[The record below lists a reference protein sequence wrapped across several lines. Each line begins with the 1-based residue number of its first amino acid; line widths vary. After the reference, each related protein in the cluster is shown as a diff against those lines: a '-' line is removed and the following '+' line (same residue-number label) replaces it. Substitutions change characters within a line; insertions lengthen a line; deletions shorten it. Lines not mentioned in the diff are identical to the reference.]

1 MDSSKVKNIPK
12 NRTVTYGQIEV
23 NYRAHKTNPNRVRIT
38 AGGNL
43 IKHPGDITTLTA
55 DLTTSEKL
63 WNSVL
68 STKGAR
74 YMCIDIKD
82 FYLCAPMDRYEFMR
96 MPISLFPKHIIKQ
109 YDLIKKL
116 RNGFIYLE
124 IRRIIYGLPQLGM
137 LTNKYLK
144 EKLAHHGYYKVPH
157 TPGLWKHIS
166 CPILFGLVV
175 DNLDVNYV
183 VKDHVDHLIRTLK
196 SEFTISKYWEG
207 TLYCGI
213 SL

>member
-1 MDSSKVKNIPK
+1 MAQGDNKIGSKGTNSLFFMDPSKVKNTPK
-12 NRTVTYGQIEV
+12 DRTVTYGQIDV
-23 NYRAHKTNPNRVRIT
+23 NYIAKKTNPNRVRIT
-38 AGGNL
+38 AGGNI
-43 IKHPGDITTLTA
+43 IKYPDNITTLTA

-74 YMCIDIKD
+74 YMCIDIKE

-124 IRRIIYGLPQLGM
+124 IRRIIYGLPQAGM
-137 LTNKYLK
+137 FANEYLE
-144 EKLAHHGYYKVPH
+144 EKLAPRGY
-157 TPGLWKHIS
+157 
-166 CPILFGLVV
+166 
-175 DNLDVNYV
+175 
-183 VKDHVDHLIRTLK
+183 
-196 SEFTISKYWEG
+196 
-207 TLYCGI
+207 
-213 SL
+213 

>member
-1 MDSSKVKNIPK
+1 MEPSKVKNTPK
-12 NRTVTYGQIEV
+12 DRTVTYGQIDV

-43 IKHPGDITTLTA
+43 IKYPGDITTLTA

-74 YMCIDIKD
+74 HMCIDIKD

-124 IRRIIYGLPQLGM
+124 TRRIIYGLPQAGM
-137 LTNKYLK
+137 FANEYLE
-144 EKLAHHGYYKVPH
+144 EKLPPHGYCKVPH
-157 TPGLWKHIS
+157 TPGLWNPPPPS
-166 CPILFGLVV
+166 NSYFYSTCQLA
-175 DNLDVNYV
+175 
-183 VKDHVDHLIRTLK
+183 
-196 SEFTISKYWEG
+196 
-207 TLYCGI
+207 C
-213 SL
+213 